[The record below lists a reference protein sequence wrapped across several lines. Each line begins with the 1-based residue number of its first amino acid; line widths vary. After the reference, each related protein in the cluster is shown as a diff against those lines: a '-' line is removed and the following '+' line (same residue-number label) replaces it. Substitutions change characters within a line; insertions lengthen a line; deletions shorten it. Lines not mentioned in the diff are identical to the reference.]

1 MNSVNIIGRLT
12 RDPELRYTQNGKAV
26 TNMSIA
32 VQRYGNKD
40 EADFFDCTAFEKT
53 AETIAN
59 NLTKGREVGVSGRL
73 QQERWDDQQTGQKR
87 SAVKIMV
94 NSITFIGPKQDN
106 QQQSPNQPPAQQ
118 QQYQGPPQG
127 YQQQGFQQP
136 PGYIPP
142 SQGGYPLPQGYPGQ
156 MPPQGPPPGQYS
168 QQPGQ
173 YQQQPPGYQ
182 QTPAGPPNG
191 QPPQGQ
197 IDFQFQGQGQGQQPP
212 ANGFQGNIDDIPF

>member
-32 VQRYGNKD
+32 VQRNKD
-40 EADFFDCTAFEKT
+40 EADFFDCVAFEKT

-73 QQERWDDQQTGQKR
+73 QQERWEDQQGQKR

-94 NSITFIGPKQDN
+94 NLITFIGPKQDN
-106 QQQSPNQPPAQQ
+106 QQPPNQLPAQQ

-142 SQGGYPLPQGYPGQ
+142 PQGGYQPPQGHPGQ
-156 MPPQGPPPGQYS
+156 MPPQGPPPGQW
-168 QQPGQ
+168 QQPPGQ
-173 YQQQPPGYQ
+173 YQQQ
-182 QTPAGPPNG
+182 PAGPPNG

-197 IDFQFQGQGQGQQPP
+197 IGFQYQNQQPP
-212 ANGFQGNIDDIPF
+212 AGGGYQGNIDDIPF